1 MALLLVAAP
10 LHAQKGKV
18 KRDAFKIVVD
28 ELAEYGDQNMMDVI
42 RRARPNLLMFNGGSN
57 AMMGEQTLAGSETGL
72 IIYVG
77 TQLQG
82 DTSVLRFYKA
92 SDVKEVRY
100 FKPTNAGSPNTRG
113 DAFVIQLLMKDTQG
127 K

>member
-1 MALLLVAAP
+1 
-10 LHAQKGKV
+10 
-18 KRDAFKIVVD
+18 
-28 ELAEYGDQNMMDVI
+28 
-42 RRARPNLLMFNGGSN
+42 
-57 AMMGEQTLAGSETGL
+57 MGEQTLAGSETGL